1 MLAKLVKVNLQQQQQ
16 QLQPLPRQQQQQKG
30 VSVQM
35 LNPQQG
41 QPYITQPTVIQAHQL
56 QPFSTQAMEH
66 PQSSQL
72 PPQQQ
77 QLQSVQH
84 PQQLQGQPQA
94 QAPQPLIQHN
104 VEQNVLPQK
113 RYMEG
118 AIHTLVDAAV
128 SSSTHTEN
136 NTKSPRQP
144 THAIPTQAPATGIT
158 NAEPQVKKQ
167 KLNSPNSNINK
178 LVNTAT
184 SIEENAKSEV
194 SNQSPAVVESNTNNT
209 SQEEKPVKAN
219 SIPSV
224 IGAQEP
230 PQEAS
235 LAEEATKAAS
245 VSPSTKPLN
254 TEPESSSVQPTVS
267 SESSTTK
274 ANDQSTAET
283 IELSTATVP
292 AEASPVEDEVRQHS
306 KEENGTTEASAP
318 STEEAEPAASRD
330 AEKQQDET
338 AATTITVIKPT
349 LETMETVKEEAKMR
363 EEEQTSQEKS
373 PQENTLPRENV
384 VRQVEEDEN
393 YDD

>member
-1 MLAKLVKVNLQQQQQ
+1 
-16 QLQPLPRQQQQQKG
+16 
-30 VSVQM
+30 M